1 MENKSRGGR
10 DARGVR
16 SDQAANSLTI
26 VQLEERK
33 LRKLN
38 KTLPVAL
45 AGSML
50 LAGQAFGSDAISIV
64 SWGGAW
70 SAAFKAAWADPYTE
84 ETGQEFNFIDYN
96 GGVAEI
102 RAQQEAGNV
111 TWDIID
117 MIPAETTI
125 ACDEGL
131 IEELETPDP
140 GDWFDTHPCGVG
152 GVIWATVM
160 AYKDPTFPD
169 QQPSTVADFWN
180 FDRFPG
186 KRSMRKVA
194 EVNLEWALIADGVAV
209 TDVYEVLGSG
219 EGVDRAFAKL
229 DGIKEQSVWWE
240 AGAQAP
246 QILVDEEAS
255 IGTAY
260 NGRIYNAYKNENQ
273 PLSIMWD
280 TQIWDIGFVAIAKGA
295 PNAEAAKKFLYEA
308 YSTPEYQGR
317 ITYEIAYGPMRKSA
331 EQFNDPAVKGHLP
344 TDNINEHSL
353 QYDYIFWADH
363 RDELQERFSAWL
375 AL

>member
-1 MENKSRGGR
+1 MAAGIV
-10 DARGVR
+10 RGVR

-50 LAGQAFGSDAISIV
+50 LAGQAFGDDAINIV

-70 SAAFKAAWADPYTE
+70 SASVKGAWTDLYEE
-84 ETGQEFNFIDYN
+84 ETGQAFNFIDYN

-102 RAQQEAGNV
+102 RAQNEAGNV
-111 TWDIID
+111 TWDIVD
-117 MIPAETTI
+117 MIPSDLTT

-131 IEELETPDP
+131 LEELETPDP
-140 GDWFDTHPCGVG
+140 DDWFDTHPCGIGV
-152 GVIWATVM
+152 VIWATVM
-160 AYKDPTFPD
+160 AHMDGTYADEKPTM
-169 QQPSTVADFWN
+169 VADFWD

-209 TDVYEVLGSG
+209 GDVYEMLTTE
-219 EGVDRAFAKL
+219 EGADRAFAKL
-229 DGIKEQSVWWE
+229 DAVKDQSVWWE

-246 QILVDEEAS
+246 QILVDGEAAL
-255 IGTAY
+255 GTAY

-273 PLSIMWD
+273 PLTIMWNS
-280 TQIWDIGFVAIAKGA
+280 QVWDIGFMGIPKGA
-295 PNAEAAKKFLYEA
+295 PNADKAREFLTGKYA
-308 YSTPEYQGR
+308 TPEYQGR
-317 ITYEIAYGPMRKSA
+317 ITYHIAYGPMRKSA
-331 EQFNDPAVKGHLP
+331 SAFNDPEVKGHLP
-344 TDNINEHSL
+344 TDHMGEHAL
-353 QYDYIFWADH
+353 QFDYLFWADH

>member
-1 MENKSRGGR
+1 MKNLK
-10 DARGVR
+10 
-16 SDQAANSLTI
+16 T
-26 VQLEERK
+26 
-33 LRKLN
+33 
-38 KTLPVAL
+38 TLPVAL

-50 LAGQAFGSDAISIV
+50 FAGQAFASDAISIV

-131 IEELETPDP
+131 LEELETPSP
-140 GDWFDTHPCGVG
+140 EDWFDTHPCGVG

-169 QQPSTVADFWN
+169 EQPSTVADFWD

-194 EVNLEWALIADGVAV
+194 EVNLEWALVADGVAV
-209 TDVYEVLGSG
+209 ADVYEVLGSG

-280 TQIWDIGFVAIAKGA
+280 TQIWDIGFVAVAKGA

-331 EQFNDPAVKGHLP
+331 EQFNDPEVKGHLP

-353 QYDYIFWADH
+353 QYDYLFWADH

>member
-1 MENKSRGGR
+1 MRYPY
-10 DARGVR
+10 
-16 SDQAANSLTI
+16 
-26 VQLEERK
+26 
-33 LRKLN
+33 
-38 KTLPVAL
+38 KTLSMAL

-50 LAGQAFGSDAISIV
+50 AAGQVQGADPINLV

-70 SAAFKAAWADPYTE
+70 SASVKGAWTDPYE
-84 ETGQEFNFIDYN
+84 AETGQKFNLIDYN

-102 RAQQEAGNV
+102 RAQSEAGNV
-111 TWDIID
+111 SWDIVD
-117 MIPAETTI
+117 MIPGDLSI

-131 IEELETPDP
+131 LEELDHSRIAPGPDGTP
-140 GDWFDTHPCGVG
+140 GDQDWLDSHACGVG
-152 GVIWATVM
+152 GVVWATVM
-160 AYKDPTFPD
+160 AYKDPTFPENK
-169 QQPSTVADFWN
+169 PASVADFWD

-209 TDVYEVLGSG
+209 ADVYAMLGTE

-229 DGIKEQSVWWE
+229 DAVKEKSVWWE

-260 NGRIYNAYKNENQ
+260 NGRIFNAYKNENQ
-273 PLSIMWD
+273 PLTIMWD
-280 TQIWDIGFVAIAKGA
+280 TQIWDIGYMAIVKGA
-295 PNAEAAKKFLYEA
+295 PNREAAEEFLLGKYA
-308 YSTPEYQGR
+308 SPEYQGR
-317 ITYEIAYGPMRKSA
+317 ITYYIAYGPMRKSGSA
-331 EQFNDPAVKGHLP
+331 FVDPEVKGHLP

-353 QYDYIFWADH
+353 QFDYLFWADH
-363 RDELQERFSAWL
+363 KDELQERFSSWL

>member
-1 MENKSRGGR
+1 MDSPTITKS
-10 DARGVR
+10 
-16 SDQAANSLTI
+16 
-26 VQLEERK
+26 EEYKVSRF
-33 LRKLN
+33 N

-50 LAGQAFGSDAISIV
+50 LAGQALADGAINIT

-70 SAAFKAAWADPYTE
+70 SASIKAAWTDPYTE

-96 GGVAEI
+96 GGVAEL

-111 TWDIID
+111 TWDIVD

-131 IEELETPDP
+131 LEEIEISNPEE
-140 GDWFDTHPCGVG
+140 WFDTHPCGVG
-152 GVIWATVM
+152 GVVWATVM

-169 QQPSTVADFWN
+169 EKPSAVADFWD

-186 KRSMRKVA
+186 KRGLRKVA

-209 TDVYEVLGSG
+209 ADVYEVLGTE
-219 EGVDRAFAKL
+219 EGIERAFAKL
-229 DGIKEQSVWWE
+229 DQVKDKSVWWE

-246 QILVDEEAS
+246 QILVDGEAAITS
-255 IGTAY
+255 AY

-280 TQIWDIGFVAIAKGA
+280 SQVWDIGYMTIAKGA
-295 PNAEAAKKFLYEA
+295 PNVEAAKEFLLGA
-308 YSTPEYQGR
+308 YASPEYQGR
-317 ITYEIAYGPMRKSA
+317 ITYHIAYGPMLKPVA
-331 EQFNDPAVKGHLP
+331 DFVDPEVSGHLP
-344 TDNINEHSL
+344 TDNINEHSV
-353 QYDYIFWADH
+353 QYDYLFWSDH